1 MKNSAKDRRYLRQR
15 RHERINK
22 KVRGTAQR
30 PRLVV
35 FRSLKHL
42 DGQVVDDDKGV
53 TLAGASTRSGGSG
66 DADDRTGKVAASY
79 MAGVQLADQA
89 MRAGVTDVV
98 FDRGGYPYHG
108 RVKAFAEGARKG
120 GLRF

>member
-1 MKNSAKDRRYLRQR
+1 MNNNAKERRYLRHR
-15 RHERINK
+15 RHERIKK

-42 DGQVVDDDKGV
+42 DGQLVDDDKGV
-53 TLAGASTRSGGSG
+53 TLADASTRVGGSG
-66 DADDRTGKVAASY
+66 DADERTGKVAASY
-79 MAGVQLADQA
+79 VAGVRLADKA
-89 MRAGVTDVV
+89 MQVGVTDVV
-98 FDRGGYPYHG
+98 FDRGGSPYHG